1 MAAGILADGYLG
13 RYRTVLLSMTLYVL
27 GVAVLFATSI
37 PSMLH
42 RGAGLPG
49 LIVAMILVSLSLGG
63 IKASLPPH
71 ACKIKQRIRITKKGE
86 RVIVDPDVTLE
97 YAFDSRIAAT
107 FMEKDI
113 DFWAAYLLSLCSIVT
128 GVLLLYV
135 GRRFIIVSAPQ
146 GSVLLPAVQALWIAI
161 RHGFR
166 MDAARPD
173 AVARDGIT
181 VIWSDELI
189 DELKSALFACR
200 AFTPF
205 VIFWLCQAQMTT
217 NTVSQ
222 AAEMETHRV
231 PNDMLPNLNSITVII
246 ALPLVTKFAYP
257 FLHRRGIPTPPL
269 RRVAL
274 GFFLEAL
281 AMGYAAGIQGW
292 IYSSGPC
299 YEHPRACAASMN
311 GSLPNHVNIGYQSP
325 VYVLEGLSE
334 IFASPAGYEYTFT
347 KAPKSMKSIIQALY
361 GLTAAGGSIIALALT
376 PTNKDPDL
384 LGMYAGVS
392 GAMFVAAVIVMVVS
406 YKHEGRTARDDD
418 SS

>member
-1 MAAGILADGYLG
+1 MNI
-13 RYRTVLLSMTLYVL
+13 
-27 GVAVLFATSI
+27 
-37 PSMLH
+37 
-42 RGAGLPG
+42 GA
-49 LIVAMILVSLSLGG
+49 
-63 IKASLPPH
+63 
-71 ACKIKQRIRITKKGE
+71 Q
-86 RVIVDPDVTLE
+86 
-97 YAFDSRIAAT
+97 SRIAAT

>member
-1 MAAGILADGYLG
+1 MLAEQC
-13 RYRTVLLSMTLYVL
+13 S
-27 GVAVLFATSI
+27 
-37 PSMLH
+37 
-42 RGAGLPG
+42 
-49 LIVAMILVSLSLGG
+49 
-63 IKASLPPH
+63 
-71 ACKIKQRIRITKKGE
+71 KIKQRIRITKKGE

-97 YAFDSRIAAT
+97 YAFDLTESRCMNIGAQSRIAAT

-135 GRRFIIVSAPQ
+135 GRRFIT
-146 GSVLLPAVQALWIAI
+146 LWIAI

-181 VIWSDELI
+181 VTWSDELI